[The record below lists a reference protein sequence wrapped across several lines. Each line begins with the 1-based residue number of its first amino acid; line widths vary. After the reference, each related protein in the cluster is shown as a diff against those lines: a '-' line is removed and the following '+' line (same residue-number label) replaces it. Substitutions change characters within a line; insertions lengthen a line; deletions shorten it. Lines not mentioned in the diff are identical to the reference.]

1 MEYYNKMIC
10 VTVDE
15 LTQEYDGQ
23 RVMTASNY
31 KQLCARKR
39 LFIARKAGG
48 FGVYALIMYS
58 SLPDRFRARFEAI
71 HGNPEQILE
80 QQKMEKKVLKINT

>member
-15 LTQEYDGQ
+15 LTEEYNGQ
-23 RVMTASNY
+23 RVMGTSNY
-31 KQLCARKR
+31 KRLCASKR
-39 LFIARKAGG
+39 LFVARKAGG

-71 HGNPEQILE
+71 HGNPN
-80 QQKMEKKVLKINT
+80 KY